1 MKPLL
6 PWLGHRAEGLIA
18 MVARMHRIEDA
29 ARLAMADLGADA
41 AKPAVIPGMTL
52 SVKLGLVLISL
63 TVTGLIAA
71 SFL

>member
-1 MKPLL
+1 
-6 PWLGHRAEGLIA
+6 

>member
-29 ARLAMADLGADA
+29 ARLAMADLGKDA

>member
-29 ARLAMADLGADA
+29 ARLAMADLGTDA